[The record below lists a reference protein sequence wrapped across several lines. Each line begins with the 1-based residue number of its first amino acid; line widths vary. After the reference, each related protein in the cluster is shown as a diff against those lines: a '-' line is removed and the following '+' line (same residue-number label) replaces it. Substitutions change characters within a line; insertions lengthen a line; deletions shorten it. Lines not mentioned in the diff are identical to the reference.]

1 MYLVPTLIS
10 TIMNGFS
17 PQSLDKSL
25 SEALPS
31 FLCPL
36 SLDVMEDPVVLLRSS
51 QTFER
56 KGIEKWLQ
64 SHDSCPISRTAL
76 NGNHTLVPN
85 IALRNAIDEWRGRT
99 NTVLCALKYYA
110 EELSS
115 RTVTTEDIKTT
126 PSAENTSVT
135 DELLKANQMLLLA
148 LLAQS
153 RQSSSNSA
161 VVNSVGGSHL
171 TGTSSTSQQHSC
183 TQPQPP
189 IYQQQMQ
196 PASYYAQQN
205 TVQPNQVGYPP
216 IASNQSIHQP
226 GQNYS
231 SLHSS
236 TQAPRLTRRP
246 LTSKCNRLLIMRTI
260 LPFNQQCSSF
270 TLLPRWHQIR
280 ATINHD
286 SCSSLRSSQRPGSYI

>member
-1 MYLVPTLIS
+1 
-10 TIMNGFS
+10 MNGFS

-226 GQNYS
+226 GQLFLSPPQHAGASPYPPP
-231 SLHSS
+231 
-236 TQAPRLTRRP
+236 TYQQQMQP
-246 LTSKCNRLLIMRTI
+246 TSYYAQQTTVQ
-260 LPFNQQCSSF
+260 PNQVGY
-270 TLLPRWHQIR
+270 
-280 ATINHD
+280 
-286 SCSSLRSSQRPGSYI
+286 LR